1 MSKYDDWISDC
12 VENWNY
18 DFVDRLKDKVK
29 DIIKDMNNDC
39 YTVIPNYIDTDE
51 LDMYNYDYYNVSE
64 CPLTSGELV
73 DKFDV
78 DLYGDVA
85 DTIDDRIRDDFI
97 ESANDIDMNIED
109 AYKEDY
115 YESLTE
121 YLDDELVAEFRVA
134 NNMYWRMKLLK

>member
-51 LDMYNYDYYNVSE
+51 SDMYNYDYYNVSE